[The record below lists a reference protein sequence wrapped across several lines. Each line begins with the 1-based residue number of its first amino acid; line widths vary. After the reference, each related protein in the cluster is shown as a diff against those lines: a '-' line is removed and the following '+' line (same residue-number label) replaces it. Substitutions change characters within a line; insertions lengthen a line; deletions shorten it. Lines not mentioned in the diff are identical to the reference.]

1 MAPAL
6 SGLGTARNLSII
18 KTKIVKN
25 KIAARGGAIKMR
37 NQSVETSAPQQLS
50 PFVAATADLLV
61 SMAFLRNRSC
71 FVVPS

>member
-6 SGLGTARNLSII
+6 CGLGAAHNLSII

-25 KIAARGGAIKMR
+25 KIAALGSAIKMR
-37 NQSVETSAPQQLS
+37 NQFEQASERRDNS
-50 PFVAATADLLV
+50 PLVAAADLPV
-61 SMAFLRNRSC
+61 SMTFLRNRSC